1 MVGHIW
7 SFDSGRLKSKCFPVF
22 EISLY
27 DIAKLH
33 LKPNHTTSNE
43 QTSKQ
48 LREQNRG
55 KEDVRPTY

>member
-33 LKPNHTTSNE
+33 LKPNHTMSNE

-55 KEDVRPTY
+55 KEV